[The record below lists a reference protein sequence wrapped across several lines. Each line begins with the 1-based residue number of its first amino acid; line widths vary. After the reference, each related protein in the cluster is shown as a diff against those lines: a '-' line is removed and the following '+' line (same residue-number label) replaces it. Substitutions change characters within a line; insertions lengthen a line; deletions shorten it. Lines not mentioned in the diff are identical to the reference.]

1 MASARRAT
9 PLTPIA
15 MYTSVS
21 LLVTTPA
28 TRSPIATATRNALN
42 RITGVPSPT
51 PGAF

>member
-1 MASARRAT
+1 MARARRAA

-15 MYTSVS
+15 TYTSVS

-28 TRSPIATATRNALN
+28 TSSPIATATRNALN
-42 RITGVPSPT
+42 RITGVLSPI